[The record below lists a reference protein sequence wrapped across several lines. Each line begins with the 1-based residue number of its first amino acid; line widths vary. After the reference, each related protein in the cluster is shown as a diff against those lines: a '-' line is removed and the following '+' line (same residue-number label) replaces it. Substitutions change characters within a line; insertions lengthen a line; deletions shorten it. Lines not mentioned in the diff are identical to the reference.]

1 MLKSTDRETWN
12 ALEGG
17 DFMVTKSG
25 IPFTNLFVDQT
36 LEQLIREVKVA
47 GGITGITQNVDALDR
62 FFLIA
67 PELVKH
73 MKEFQ
78 DAYCIDNDKSATK
91 EHYQLSGSMEIR
103 MFSNSGVIKK
113 GIVRHCGGNPF
124 ACDDINI
131 MNLVS
136 NMEVPEDAKE
146 DILHRDEKGT
156 SKFEEFVCER
166 VVASTAKLSIW
177 EPMQKMKLKTFN
189 TCRKKTRCKVG
200 NKIVKLREDRQLM
213 ARFLLVQ
220 QSRPNM
226 IQSLNTTIGTYEF
239 SVIP

>member
-1 MLKSTDRETWN
+1 MKQVESLLHLIRASRQGEWEFHLGALEESVKYYFTHDLYKYSRLVPVYLAQMQLLKSTDRETWN

-17 DFMVTKSG
+17 DFMVRKSG

-47 GGITGITQNVDALDR
+47 GRIKGITQNIDARDR

-73 MKEFQ
+73 MKEFL

-91 EHYQLSGSMEIR
+91 EHYQLSGSMAIR
-103 MFSNSGVIKK
+103 KFSNSGVIKK
-113 GIVRHCGGNPF
+113 GIVKHCGGNPF
-124 ACDDINI
+124 ACDDINL

-156 SKFEEFVCER
+156 CKFEEFVSEW
-166 VVASTAKLSIW
+166 VVASTAKLSI
-177 EPMQKMKLKTFN
+177 
-189 TCRKKTRCKVG
+189 
-200 NKIVKLREDRQLM
+200 
-213 ARFLLVQ
+213 
-220 QSRPNM
+220 
-226 IQSLNTTIGTYEF
+226 
-239 SVIP
+239 

>member
-1 MLKSTDRETWN
+1 M
-12 ALEGG
+12 A
-17 DFMVTKSG
+17 
-25 IPFTNLFVDQT
+25 
-36 LEQLIREVKVA
+36 
-47 GGITGITQNVDALDR
+47 
-62 FFLIA
+62 
-67 PELVKH
+67 
-73 MKEFQ
+73 
-78 DAYCIDNDKSATK
+78 
-91 EHYQLSGSMEIR
+91 IR

-113 GIVRHCGGNPF
+113 GIVRHCDGNPF
-124 ACDDINI
+124 ACDDVNL

-146 DILHRDEKGT
+146 DMLHRDEKGT
-156 SKFEEFVCER
+156 SKFEEFVSER

-226 IQSLNTTIGTYEF
+226 IQSLNTTMAVVQAIKKGPSLVYCSDFAAAFVRCIKKMISEYNEGRIIFDRYEEN
-239 SVIP
+239 SLKA